1 MSYGKKQ
8 NKEELKNNY
17 CSSKPL
23 FESVRLILLLIH
35 YKTMTDI
42 NINPNDRAIRVCH
55 KKGKIIEENADS
67 YTVSIK
73 LGGVIQHITV
83 TKEYVENQL
92 ED

>member
-1 MSYGKKQ
+1 
-8 NKEELKNNY
+8 
-17 CSSKPL
+17 
-23 FESVRLILLLIH
+23 
-35 YKTMTDI
+35 MTDI
-42 NINPNDRAIRVCH
+42 NINPNDKVIRVCH

>member
-1 MSYGKKQ
+1 
-8 NKEELKNNY
+8 
-17 CSSKPL
+17 
-23 FESVRLILLLIH
+23 
-35 YKTMTDI
+35 MTDI
-42 NINPNDRAIRVCH
+42 NINPNDRVIRVCH
-55 KKGKIIEENADS
+55 KKAKIIEENADS